1 MILCELGTSSEE
13 IMLVTAMAGDSW
25 TVTRGYDGS
34 TAVAHDLG
42 AKVVHGVSAIDMDEA
57 NEHVQAST
65 NVHGLAS
72 GAAVVGTTTA
82 QTLTN
87 KTLTSPTLNGGTLNA
102 VTLASGTTLDTPT
115 LITPVIA
122 SFVNA
127 PHDHSDAAN
136 GGEIEGGGGGSAT
149 GLAYRRTRDEAP
161 DVTISSSGDAGA
173 VAVSLDIL
181 DYNVGG
187 NATWAVNGASSRI
200 TLPTDIANAVWHVS
214 ASASIE
220 VEDAEFD
227 EPFINIVHQDEGILA
242 TDGGTPNIV
251 STVPTRRFSASS
263 DFQAASAGRW
273 IELRLGTDGP
283 VTSTYSVNYA
293 SISIHRVA

>member
-1 MILCELGTSSEE
+1 
-13 IMLVTAMAGDSW
+13 MLVTAMAGDSW

-42 AKVVHGVSAIDMDEA
+42 AKIVHGVSAIDMDEA

-87 KTLTSPTLNGGTLNA
+87 KTLTSPTVNGGTLNA
-102 VTLASGTTLDTPT
+102 VTLASGTTLTSPTLVTPT
-115 LITPVIA
+115 IA

-127 PHDHSDAAN
+127 THDHSDAAN
-136 GGEIEGGGGGSAT
+136 GGEIDGGGGGAT
-149 GLAYRRTRDEAP
+149 GLAYRRTR
-161 DVTISSSGDAGA
+161 TSSAEVSITSTDDAGA
-173 VAVSLDIL
+173 AAISFPNL

-187 NATWAVNGASSRI
+187 NATWAVSGGNTRI
-200 TLPTDIANAVWHVS
+200 TLPTDITNGVWHVS
-214 ASASIE
+214 ASVSLTIE
-220 VEDAEFD
+220 SAEFD
-227 EPFINIVHQDEGILA
+227 EPFINIVHQDAGVIA
-242 TDGGTPNIV
+242 TDSGGNASIASP
-251 STVPTRRFSASS
+251 SSERRASASS

-273 IELRLGTDGP
+273 IEVRLGTESNAP
-283 VTSTYSVNYA
+283 ISFSVNQA
-293 SISIHRVA
+293 SVSIHRVA